1 MIRVIGFDADDTLWH
16 NENHFQDMQ
25 DVLRSIIERY
35 SVDRE
40 SVDDHL
46 LRVERKNLGRYG
58 YGAKAFALSM
68 IETAVEL
75 TDGGISGRDVAR
87 IIAMVQDF
95 LCGPTHV
102 LDGVTDTLEILKGR
116 YELMLITKGDEL
128 EQKLKLASSKLE
140 PFFHRAHFV
149 QEKDART
156 YGAILESQQVEPR
169 EFLMVGNSVRSDIRP
184 VLELGAAAIHI
195 PYHVTWQHEHSELS
209 DREKQATAVLS
220 SIRELPGFLE
230 LGCGHDR

>member
-35 SVDRE
+35 PVDRE
-40 SVDDHL
+40 RVDDHL
-46 LRVERKNLGRYG
+46 LQVEQNNLGRYG

-75 TDGGISGRDVAR
+75 TGGEIAGRDIAR
-87 IIAMVQDF
+87 IIAMVQSF
-95 LCGPTHV
+95 LSGPTHV
-102 LDGVTDTLEILKGR
+102 LDGVTDTLDILKGR
-116 YELMLITKGDEL
+116 YELLLITKGDEL
-128 EQKLKLASSKLE
+128 EQKMKLASSKLE

-149 QEKDART
+149 QEKDVKT
-156 YGAILESQQVEPR
+156 YGAILQSQQVEPQ

-184 VLELGAAAIHI
+184 VLELGGAAVHI

-209 DREKQATAVLS
+209 DGERRAAVVLA
-220 SIRELPGFLE
+220 SIRDLPRFLE
-230 LGCGHDR
+230 RGRDNDC